1 MSDDSTDDIRTIDD
15 APLPPAPRQYIEEP
29 PRGRIPDEPG
39 FLRGNL
45 GAIIWGIILVL
56 LAIFIGQNW
65 KQVKIDALFWSFD
78 LKLSWALIA
87 AAFFGIILGWLVP
100 LIWKRSRRDRNENN
114 RR

>member
-1 MSDDSTDDIRTIDD
+1 MSDNSSDTIRTIDD
-15 APLPPAPRQYIEEP
+15 APLPPAPRQYTEGAP
-29 PRGRIPDEPG
+29 QSRIPDEPG
-39 FLRGNL
+39 FLRSNF

-65 KQVKIDALFWSFD
+65 KQVKIDVLFWSVD

-100 LIWKRSRRDRNENN
+100 LFFKRSRRDRNEKK
-114 RR
+114 